1 MCFEFPFR
9 FVMQKSVD
17 GCSSQKPST
26 VPHRELAFDLSKSI
40 LWFGKGD
47 IAADRDMGTG
57 VMFR

>member
-1 MCFEFPFR
+1 
-9 FVMQKSVD
+9 MQKSVD